1 MNESRHAQYTTTDGT
16 TVAQKDVDLLAA
28 VTTPARVY
36 HHAFTGTGAI
46 NLACLAAIPGS
57 LVDEYRSL
65 FDKHMF
71 FFLKTGLFLM
81 NIGLFFE

>member
-71 FFLKTGLFLM
+71 FF
-81 NIGLFFE
+81 